1 MPATIQRGTRRRTI
15 SEINMVPFIDVML
28 VLLIIFMVT
37 APLITAGVVDL
48 PSVGK
53 ARQRTETHVVEL
65 VVGADEALRLRVDGK
80 DVAPLTLAD
89 VAARVRDAQAGVE
102 TTPVVISADRNV
114 RYESVV
120 KVMDALQRAGIQR
133 VGLSVKSQR
142 SS

>member
-1 MPATIQRGTRRRTI
+1 MPAVAHRGTRRRTI

-48 PSVGK
+48 PTVGK
-53 ARQRTETHVVEL
+53 ARQRSEPHVIEL
-65 VVGADEALRLRVDGK
+65 VVGADEQLRLRLDGK
-80 DVAPLTLAD
+80 DVAPLALAD
-89 VAARVRDAQAGVE
+89 VTARVRDAQGGVE
-102 TTPVVISADRNV
+102 TTPVVISADRSV

-142 SS
+142 SG

>member
-1 MPATIQRGTRRRTI
+1 MPAVLHRGMRRRTI

-37 APLITAGVVDL
+37 APLITTGVVDL
-48 PSVGK
+48 PTVGK
-53 ARQRTETHVVEL
+53 ARQRSEPHVIEL
-65 VVGADEALRLRVDGK
+65 VVGADETLRLRLDGK
-80 DVAPLTLAD
+80 DVAPLALAD
-89 VAARVRDAQAGVE
+89 VAARVHDAQGGVE

-142 SS
+142 GG

>member
-1 MPATIQRGTRRRTI
+1 MPAVLHRGMRRRTI

-48 PSVGK
+48 PTVGK
-53 ARQRTETHVVEL
+53 ARQRSEPHVIEL
-65 VVGADEALRLRVDGK
+65 VVGADEQLRLRLDGK
-80 DVAPLTLAD
+80 DVAPLALAD
-89 VAARVRDAQAGVE
+89 VAARVRDAQGGVE
-102 TTPVVISADRNV
+102 TTPVVISADRSV

-142 SS
+142 GG

>member
-1 MPATIQRGTRRRTI
+1 MPAVLHRGMRRRTI

-48 PSVGK
+48 PTVGK
-53 ARQRTETHVVEL
+53 ARQRSEPHVIEL
-65 VVGADEALRLRVDGK
+65 VVGADEQLRLRLDGK
-80 DVAPLTLAD
+80 DVAPLALAD
-89 VAARVRDAQAGVE
+89 VAARVRDAQGSVE
-102 TTPVVISADRNV
+102 TTPVVISADRSV

-142 SS
+142 GG

>member
-1 MPATIQRGTRRRTI
+1 MPGLVQRGTRRRTI

-53 ARQRTETHVVEL
+53 ARQRSETHVVEL

-120 KVMDALQRAGIQR
+120 KVMDGLQRAGVQR
-133 VGLSVKSQR
+133 VGLSVKS
-142 SS
+142 SGT